1 MTRRIC
7 LFLHRWIGLL
17 LAGFLLVVGLTGSLL
32 AFFPELERAINPEF
46 YPVQSS
52 GQRLSAGELAE
63 RVEARLPEARVNALY
78 LVGNQGATMAVV
90 SPRKDPQTGQPFS
103 LGFDQIYLDPYTGDE
118 LARRMRGVISHG
130 VTNLM
135 QFIYRLHWGLAL
147 DKTGIWILGIAALL
161 WTIDCFTS
169 FYLTLPSRAR
179 RGAATASVAAP
190 RGPARSFWARWKPA
204 WLVKTNAST
213 YRLNFDLHRAGGLW
227 LWGVLLVFAWSSV
240 YMNLWDTVYTHT
252 TRLAFAYHEPW
263 TDLPLLD
270 APVDQPRIG
279 WREANRIGE
288 RLMDEQAKAHDFVVE
303 QPVILR
309 LDRTRG
315 VYIYFVRS
323 SRDIQDKRG
332 RTRVFFD
339 ANDGSL
345 KLVLLPTGQFSGNT
359 ITSWL
364 IALHDANV
372 FGLPYRIFVSI
383 LGLVI
388 AMLSVTG
395 VYIWWKKR
403 KARSLSWQR
412 RNSPSAA
419 ASADA

>member
-1 MTRRIC
+1 MTRRLC
-7 LFLHRWIGLL
+7 LFLHRWIGLA
-17 LAGFLLVVGLTGSLL
+17 LAGFLLIVGLTGSLL

-46 YPVQSS
+46 YPVQAS
-52 GQRLSAGELAE
+52 GKMLSAGELAE
-63 RVEARLPEARVNALY
+63 RVETLVPQARVNAVY

-90 SPRKDPQTGQPFS
+90 APRKDPQTGQPGV
-103 LGFDQIYLDPYTGDE
+103 LGFDQIYLDPYTGE
-118 LARRMRGVISHG
+118 VLAKRMRGVISHG

-135 QFIYRLHWGLAL
+135 QFLYRLHWGLAL
-147 DKTGIWILGIAALL
+147 DKTGIWILGVAALL

-179 RGAATASVAAP
+179 RADSSASPP
-190 RGPARSFWARWKPA
+190 RAPARSFWARWKPA
-204 WLVKTNAST
+204 WQVKTGAST
-213 YRLNFDLHRAGGLW
+213 YRFNFDLHRAGGLW

-240 YMNLWDTVYTHT
+240 YMNLWDTVYTQA
-252 TRLAFAYHEPW
+252 TRLAFEYHEPW
-263 TDLPLLD
+263 TDLPVLAD
-270 APVDQPRIG
+270 PIDEPRIG
-279 WREANRIGE
+279 WREADRIGA
-288 RLMDEQAKAHDFVVE
+288 RLMAEQAEVHGFEVA
-303 QPVILR
+303 QPVTLR

-315 VYIYFVRS
+315 VYAYFVRS

-339 ANDGSL
+339 ANDGTL
-345 KLVLLPTGQFSGNT
+345 KLVLLPTGQFTGNT

-383 LGLVI
+383 LGLCI

-395 VYIWWKKR
+395 VYVWWKKR
-403 KARSLSWQR
+403 QARLKSRLRRDKAC
-412 RNSPSAA
+412 AHV
-419 ASADA
+419 

>member
-78 LVGNQGATMAVV
+78 LVGNQGATLAVV
-90 SPRKDPQTGQPFS
+90 APRKDPQTGQSFS

-118 LARRMRGVISHG
+118 LARRMRGVLSHG

-135 QFIYRLHWGLAL
+135 QFLYRLHWGLAL

-179 RGAATASVAAP
+179 RGSTAATPDA
-190 RGPARSFWARWKPA
+190 PARSFWARWKPA
-204 WLVKTNAST
+204 WRVKTNAST

-263 TDLPLLD
+263 TDLPVLEE
-270 APVDQPRIG
+270 PIDQPRIG
-279 WREANRIGE
+279 WREANLIAE

-315 VYIYFVRS
+315 VYTYFVRS

-372 FGLPYRIFVSI
+372 FGLPYRIFVST

-412 RNSPSAA
+412 RHSPSAA

>member
-78 LVGNQGATMAVV
+78 LVGNQGATLAVV
-90 SPRKDPQTGQPFS
+90 APRKDPQTGQSFS

-118 LARRMRGVISHG
+118 LARRMRGVLSHG

-135 QFIYRLHWGLAL
+135 QFLYRLHWGLAL

-179 RGAATASVAAP
+179 RGSTAATPDA
-190 RGPARSFWARWKPA
+190 PARSFWARWKPA
-204 WLVKTNAST
+204 WRVKTNAST

-252 TRLAFAYHEPW
+252 TRLVFTYQEPW
-263 TDLPLLD
+263 TELPVLEE
-270 APVDQPRIG
+270 PIDQPRIG
-279 WREANRIGE
+279 WREANLIAE

-315 VYIYFVRS
+315 VYTYFVRS

-372 FGLPYRIFVSI
+372 FGLPYRIFVST

-412 RNSPSAA
+412 RHSPSAA

>member
-1 MTRRIC
+1 
-7 LFLHRWIGLL
+7 
-17 LAGFLLVVGLTGSLL
+17 
-32 AFFPELERAINPEF
+32 
-46 YPVQSS
+46 
-52 GQRLSAGELAE
+52 
-63 RVEARLPEARVNALY
+63 
-78 LVGNQGATMAVV
+78 
-90 SPRKDPQTGQPFS
+90 
-103 LGFDQIYLDPYTGDE
+103 
-118 LARRMRGVISHG
+118 
-130 VTNLM
+130 
-135 QFIYRLHWGLAL
+135 
-147 DKTGIWILGIAALL
+147 L
-161 WTIDCFTS
+161 WS
-169 FYLTLPSRAR
+169 
-179 RGAATASVAAP
+179 
-190 RGPARSFWARWKPA
+190 
-204 WLVKTNAST
+204 
-213 YRLNFDLHRAGGLW
+213 
-227 LWGVLLVFAWSSV
+227 
-240 YMNLWDTVYTHT
+240 
-252 TRLAFAYHEPW
+252 
-263 TDLPLLD
+263 
-270 APVDQPRIG
+270 
-279 WREANRIGE
+279 
-288 RLMDEQAKAHDFVVE
+288 E

-372 FGLPYRIFVSI
+372 FGLPYRIFVSA

-419 ASADA
+419 VSADA